1 MLIGL
6 DFDNTIVDYDDLFFH
21 VAKQEKLI
29 PSTIKSTK
37 LGVREFLRENNKEKA
52 WTELQGLVY
61 GKEMHKALVFSGV
74 KRCLFALKSRGVEL
88 AIISHKT
95 KYPYLGPR
103 YDLHCAA
110 RRWIDANLVFKK
122 ASLIKPDLIF
132 FKETM
137 QEKISLIAE
146 LNCSVFIDDLPEI
159 LTHSDFPENVQR
171 LLFDPKKSH
180 VTPDKCITVSSWKQI
195 PQLVISK

>member
-29 PSTIKSTK
+29 PSSIKSTK
-37 LGVREFLRENNKEKA
+37 LAVRNFLRENDKEKA

-61 GKEMHKALVFSGV
+61 GKEMHKALAFSGV
-74 KRCLFALKSRGVEL
+74 IKCLFLLKSRGIEL

-110 RRWIDANLVFKK
+110 KNWIDTNLVFKK
-122 ASLIKPDLIF
+122 APLIKPDLIF
-132 FKETM
+132 FKETIK
-137 QEKISLIAE
+137 EKISLIAE

-159 LTHSDFPENVQR
+159 LTHLDFPENVQK

-180 VTPDKCITVSSWKQI
+180 VTPDKCITVSSWNQ
-195 PQLVISK
+195 ISKLATLK